1 MMNMRFIEV
10 MNGMDGLRTK
20 VSSLYDGL
28 ICKGPECRR
37 LARRAISLVKE
48 FIAKKYR

>member
-20 VSSLYDGL
+20 VSSLHDGL
-28 ICKGPECRR
+28 VCRGPEGRR
-37 LARRAISLVKE
+37 LAKRAISHVKE
-48 FIAKKYR
+48 FIAKKI